1 MKSSN
6 LFGGFIFLYY
16 LCSVEINIVTT
27 TKTVTNMITVMT
39 KNGVKLYISL
49 TDDCDDDNKG
59 GYFCMVYL
67 DKDDM
72 FEYDNFVIH
81 RDDNRTI
88 EECCIAYANEFDDM
102 PIINNKMN
110 EVYESISESYM
121 TAIQFYLQHIAM
133 NINVSQ
139 SEKDNF
145 KELIDKM
152 VEVKTLSQEIT
163 EHFTWD

>member
-1 MKSSN
+1 MKSPKK
-6 LFGGFIFLYY
+6 FGGFIFLLY
-16 LCSVEINIVTT
+16 LCSVEINIVIT
-27 TKTVTNMITVMT
+27 TKTATNMITVMT
-39 KNGVKLYISL
+39 KNGVKLFISL
-49 TDDCDDDNKG
+49 TDDCDDNKG
-59 GYFCMVYL
+59 GYFCQVYL
-67 DKDDM
+67 NEDDM
-72 FEYDNFVIH
+72 IEYDNFVIH

-102 PIINNKMN
+102 PIINKKMN
-110 EVYESISESYM
+110 DVYESISESYM

-145 KELIDKM
+145 KELIYKM
-152 VEVKTLSQEIT
+152 VDVKTLAQEIT